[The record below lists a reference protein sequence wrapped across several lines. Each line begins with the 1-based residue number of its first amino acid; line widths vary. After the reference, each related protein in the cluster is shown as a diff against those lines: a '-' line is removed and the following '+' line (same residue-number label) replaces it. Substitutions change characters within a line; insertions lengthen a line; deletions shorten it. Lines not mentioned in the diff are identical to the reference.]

1 MRAKTH
7 STWKI
12 LSLGLLLSGC
22 TISFPQVN
30 SVVDLVQAKL
40 DAMKEGEPAQ
50 DTRWSASYNGTG
62 RLMTPYLEGDLTIF
76 VSDEGDAI
84 AFDGW
89 LIRSLGGFGEETI
102 VRVNDDAD
110 QRIYNN
116 GLSRQIG
123 DCAPWVS
130 TTTSDGGVT
139 WTQVCESPDAKNTI
153 RLNDSGLIVQI
164 DQVIDGS
171 GGRVTL
177 NKL

>member
-22 TISFPQVN
+22 TVSFPQVD
-30 SVVDLVQAKL
+30 SVVDLVQAEL
-40 DAMKEGEPAQ
+40 DAVKQVEPAQ

-76 VSDEGDAI
+76 MSEQGDAV

-89 LIRSLGGFGEETI
+89 LIRSLGGFDQDQI
-102 VRVNDDAD
+102 IRVNDDEN

-130 TTTSDGGVT
+130 ATTSDGGVT
-139 WTQVCESPDAKNTI
+139 WKQTCEKPDATNKI
-153 RLNDSGLIVQI
+153 RLTETGLIVEI
-164 DQVIDGS
+164 DQVVDGS
-171 GGRVTL
+171 GGRITL
-177 NKL
+177 KKL

>member
-1 MRAKTH
+1 MTARLIAN
-7 STWKI
+7 SVAV
-12 LSLGLLLSGC
+12 SFGLMIGGC

-30 SVVDLVQAKL
+30 SVVDLVQAEL
-40 DAMKEGEPAQ
+40 DAMKVGEPAQ

-89 LIRSLGGFGEETI
+89 LIRSLGGFGGDTI